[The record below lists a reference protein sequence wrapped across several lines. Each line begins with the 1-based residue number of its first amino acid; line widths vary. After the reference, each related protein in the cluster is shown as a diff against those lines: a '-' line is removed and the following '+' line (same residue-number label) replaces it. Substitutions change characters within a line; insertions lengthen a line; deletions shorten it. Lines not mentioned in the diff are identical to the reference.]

1 MIEVNNL
8 TKIYGKGKTSV
19 NALRGASF
27 TLPDKGLV
35 FIVGKSGS
43 GKSTLLNILG
53 GLDDATSGEI
63 FVDGE
68 DITKLHPRELDNYRN
83 YFVGIVYQHFNLF
96 EDETVM
102 QNIRIAT
109 DISDKKL
116 KDENIDVVVDRLDL
130 TEKRDVLVRELSGGQ
145 KQRVAIARALAKYPH
160 MILADEPTGNLDSKT
175 SIAIHNYLQRI
186 SREKLVV
193 VISHDMKNA
202 HKYADRIIEI
212 SDGQVVHNI
221 IRDNSKNQDNQIS
234 VNSDV
239 SDEKLQEI
247 NDILKDKGIS
257 LTKQES
263 GFVENKL
270 VEKYEGEKI
279 SFKGKNKSWRNAL
292 KLSYKFWNSS
302 KGSFFITAIIS
313 TLIISLL
320 TLAHGFAVYDG
331 AEAVQTATERY
342 DATNFIMQKGY
353 SITSSV
359 KDVNQDYV
367 LSIDKSEK
375 EKIANNNELG
385 KFHEIYPV
393 TIFNGQEQTN
403 KFKINKDVKDIY
415 LEEGFGTMVVDK
427 NYIEK
432 VFHTTELLAGSYYD
446 LENKPSVLITDYM
459 ADSIIAKNKLVRKD
473 GLPIISLDPNDPYQG
488 LLGSTICYDGK
499 LYPFD
504 IAGIIKTNYREK
516 YNFIFRMLD
525 EANREPQNA
534 QTLLKRLFSSDIFLQ
549 FQNDIKTKYGF
560 TYTLDQNFLEDYID
574 VGYLN
579 FSWFKNCEL
588 LDEFDQSLMSFN
600 NDKWFD
606 ISDELA
612 EGEILIA
619 QDVYDEMFGTADPL
633 NKKLKFEMFDF
644 NQNNTDVPKYKKTFT
659 IKGTIAEKSNSRLRM
674 NKVDFKK
681 YAMSF
686 FDSYALSFEDVSKAH
701 TINSTLVPEYYY
713 SNMQAFNSI
722 FQLIDIVRI
731 FSKFFLFIAVLL
743 MALVVMVVV
752 SHNLR
757 IIKKNQYRL
766 GVYKSLGYS
775 AAALAD
781 STILNSL
788 IMVGTLLVLSTAFMV
803 GLSNV
808 MNILLT
814 NSFVAF
820 LKSDIFLSLKLVAFS
835 FPTLAIYLGGTTCLI
850 LLSTFLPVIAIRKI
864 KPNIIINK
872 AD

>member
-1 MIEVNNL
+1 MIQVNNL

-19 NALRGASF
+19 NALRGVSF

-212 SDGQVVHNI
+212 SDGQVVNNI
-221 IRDNSKNQDNQIS
+221 IRDDSKNQDSQIS

-459 ADSIIAKNKLVRKD
+459 ADSIIAKNKLSRKD

-488 LLGSTICYDGK
+488 LLGSTIFYDGK
-499 LYPFD
+499 WYPFD

-574 VGYLN
+574 LGYLN
-579 FSWFKNCEL
+579 ISWFKNCEL
-588 LDEFDQSLMSFN
+588 LDEFDQPLMSFN

-606 ISDELA
+606 FSDELA

-674 NKVDFKK
+674 SKVDFKK

-713 SNMQAFNSI
+713 SNMQAFTSI

-731 FSKFFLFIAVLL
+731 FSKVFLFIAILL
-743 MALVVMVVV
+743 MALVIMVVV

-775 AAALAD
+775 AAALGD